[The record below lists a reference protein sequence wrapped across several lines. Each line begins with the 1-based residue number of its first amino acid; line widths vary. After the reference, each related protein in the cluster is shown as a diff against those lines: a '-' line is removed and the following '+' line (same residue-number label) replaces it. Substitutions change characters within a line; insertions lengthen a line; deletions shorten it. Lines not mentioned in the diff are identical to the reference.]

1 MGLRLS
7 HRSPR
12 SLALAAVVVAAA
24 IGVLHGTTS
33 ALAQPATP
41 DARQPLKLEALGGA
55 VIDIPAWRAVRHES
69 GVAIYEQLP
78 DPATQRPYYVL
89 VCTIEEGPP
98 KGQPIAWDKVRDNIV
113 QSASKNQRAL
123 TLEVKDA
130 FTGAATFEGRRF
142 LGELKASSPDKKVQ
156 VELVA
161 LAKDGKL
168 VTIGIVSDK
177 LDGATAE
184 LLAGIARS
192 ARLGP

>member
-1 MGLRLS
+1 MACP
-7 HRSPR
+7 RSPHR
-12 SLALAAVVVAAA
+12 LVLAALIALATATVAF
-24 IGVLHGTTS
+24 
-33 ALAQPATP
+33 AQPATP
-41 DARQPLKLEALGGA
+41 PPPAPPGDRQPLKLEALGGA
-55 VIDIPAWRAVRHES
+55 VIDIPTWREVRRES

-78 DPATQRPYYVL
+78 DPATQKPYYVL

-113 QSASKNQRAL
+113 QAASKNQRAL

-130 FTGAATFEGRRF
+130 FTGAGTFEGRR
-142 LGELKASSPDKKVQ
+142 LVGELKSATPDKKVQ

-168 VTIGIVSDK
+168 VTIGLVADK
-177 LDGATAE
+177 LDAATTE
-184 LLAGIARS
+184 LVANIAKT